1 MKDVVITGA
10 SSGIGAA
17 IAREFAAHGWRT
29 HLLARDAEKLARVQK
44 TLQNKCEIYA
54 VDLSQDEAITAAVQE
69 IEKRGAS
76 VSVLVNNAGI
86 YNPQPFDKEKADNW
100 EWHFK
105 TNLFAPVRLT
115 RLLWPQL
122 VKNRGAV
129 TNVSST
135 LGLRPIANT
144 GAYSASKAALDNWTQ
159 TLALEGG
166 PLGVRAN
173 AISPGLVD
181 TPIHGFHKSEKAPHA
196 EQRKILQSLQPLGR
210 LGEPEDIARAVYFVS
225 SESAGWMTGTI
236 VPVDGGVSVTTYD
249 PFANR

>member
-1 MKDVVITGA
+1 MKDVLITGA

-17 IAREFAAHGWRT
+17 IAREFSSKGWKV
-29 HLLARDAEKLARVQK
+29 HLFARNTARLNEVRS
-44 TLQNKCEIYA
+44 TLKNPSEIYT
-54 VDLSQDEAITAAVQE
+54 VDLSDAQAVVNAVKE
-69 IEKRGAS
+69 LHERNANI
-76 VSVLVNNAGI
+76 SVLINNAGI
-86 YNPQPFDKEKADNW
+86 YRPAAFDKEAADNW
-100 EWHFK
+100 DWHFA

-122 VKNRGAV
+122 VKNKGCV

-181 TPIHGFHKSEKAPHA
+181 TPIHGFHKSEKEPLKKLR
-196 EQRKILQSLQPLGR
+196 ETLQTLQPLGR
-210 LGEPEDIARAVYFVS
+210 MGEPEDIARAVYFVS
-225 SESAGWMTGTI
+225 SAEASWMTGAI
-236 VPVDGGVSVTTYD
+236 VPVDGGVTLTTHN
-249 PFANR
+249 PA